1 MKKLETELALSKNT
15 RELSLDHC
23 VKMQRQ
29 CWANAQYSQHECVEV
44 ARTPQSLPASD
55 LEKTFSKI
63 LEKGGIKVPAEDTD
77 ACHWVGKQGY
87 VIVKFLRRK
96 DCQQVLS
103 MKKNIQKIIATDLD
117 LPNTTIKLYLNE
129 SLYPYYHILWSKR
142 KALLTMDKIDS
153 YIISNGSVKIH
164 LQEQGTSVPITHK
177 LILKSIFLV
186 RTWVLQDTLGLH
198 L

>member
-1 MKKLETELALSKNT
+1 
-15 RELSLDHC
+15 
-23 VKMQRQ
+23 
-29 CWANAQYSQHECVEV
+29 
-44 ARTPQSLPASD
+44 
-55 LEKTFSKI
+55 
-63 LEKGGIKVPAEDTD
+63 
-77 ACHWVGKQGY
+77 
-87 VIVKFLRRK
+87 
-96 DCQQVLS
+96 

-186 RTWVLQDTLGLH
+186 RT
-198 L
+198 